1 MQNSKKK
8 NKHSYNKT
16 AKVLKLN
23 KMRKKKKKVTFE
35 PNLMKKLKLTVSESG
50 SSGAIIGGTIF
61 GVVFVSIVVVA
72 IILIKKGGIN
82 FGRRLGRGLG
92 RGRRR

>member
-1 MQNSKKK
+1 MQKSKKE

-23 KMRKKKKKVTFE
+23 KMKKKKKVTFE

-61 GVVFVSIVVVA
+61 GVVFVSILVVA
-72 IILIKKGGIN
+72 IILIKKGGMN
-82 FGRRLGRGLG
+82 FGRLGRGLG
-92 RGRRR
+92 RGRR